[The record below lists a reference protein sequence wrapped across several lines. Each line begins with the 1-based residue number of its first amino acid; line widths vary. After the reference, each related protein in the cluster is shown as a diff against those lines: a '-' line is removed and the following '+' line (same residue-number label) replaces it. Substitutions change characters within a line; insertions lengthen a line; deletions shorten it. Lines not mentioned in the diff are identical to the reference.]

1 VSFHLIGDILKHL
14 DAETTAGYAFF
25 QTEQRREA
33 LGGHAEKVLR
43 FAAPDARVPRL
54 PESLKTIT
62 LLPVA
67 AGPVALPKP
76 EGSRNRHYF
85 KREALYELVW
95 TAPVS
100 EVAERLG
107 VSDVALA
114 KLCRGAGIPIP
125 YRGYWAKRNAGYLL
139 SRTPL
144 PSSPPG
150 LPELL
155 RILGRKEATTA
166 LVQSGDNASIAA

>member
-1 VSFHLIGDILKHL
+1 
-14 DAETTAGYAFF
+14 
-25 QTEQRREA
+25 
-33 LGGHAEKVLR
+33 
-43 FAAPDARVPRL
+43 
-54 PESLKTIT
+54 
-62 LLPVA
+62 LLPIA
-67 AGPVALPKP
+67 AGPVVLPKP
-76 EGSRNRHYF
+76 EGFRNRHYF

-125 YRGYWAKRNAGYLL
+125 YRGYWAKMNAGYLMA
-139 SRTPL
+139 RTPL
-144 PSSPPG
+144 PPSPKG

-155 RILGRKEATTA
+155 RILGRKATTTV
-166 LVQSGDNASIAA
+166 LIHSGDEAVSIAA